1 MKTDEIPYEHYDFEE
16 MNQILREKLA
26 DVSTSTPHTDHQL
39 NQSNLTPG
47 FEKDYI
53 SDDDLDS
60 INERIRVMESNHK
73 HMSPPLPSEDSIELN
88 LAPNRNPPGFEKAYI
103 SDDDLESINEQIQF
117 MESNQKPML
126 ASPLPKDPIDLTPS
140 ANQNMNPVSP
150 VASIDSEIEILS
162 DDEPN
167 EIEAKVR
174 QAVVSSVFE
183 DSYLSDIDDVNKL
196 ADKVDIN
203 RTPGF
208 ENDYLSDDDLET
220 INERIKLSESR
231 SGAVVDVN
239 SPSSSKTVT
248 SASRNL
254 LTSFKSPGFEN
265 DYVSSDEDLEKITQR
280 FNEIQ
285 HCEENGVNI
294 LEAQNRSGK
303 NTLAQKAYINIV
315 EFSLSS
321 IVNTR

>member
-1 MKTDEIPYEHYDFEE
+1 MKSDEIPYEHYDFEE
-16 MNQILREKLA
+16 MNQILRDKLA
-26 DVSTSTPHTDHQL
+26 DVSTSTPHTNHQL

-73 HMSPPLPSEDSIELN
+73 HISPPLPSEDSLELN
-88 LAPNRNPPGFEKAYI
+88 LAPKTNPPGFEKAYI
-103 SDDDLESINEQIQF
+103 SDDDLDSINERIRF

-126 ASPLPKDPIDLTPS
+126 ASPPPKDSIDLSPS
-140 ANQNMNPVSP
+140 AYQNLNPVSP
-150 VASIDSEIEILS
+150 VGSIDSEIEILS

-167 EIEAKVR
+167 EIEAKVS
-174 QAVVSSVFE
+174 QTKASTVFE

-220 INERIKLSESR
+220 INQRIKLAESK
-231 SGAVVDVN
+231 SAAVVDV
-239 SPSSSKTVT
+239 SAPSSSKTIT

-280 FNEIQ
+280 FNEVQ
-285 HCEENGVNI
+285 NCKENGVNI

-303 NTLAQKAYINIV
+303 N
-315 EFSLSS
+315 SL
-321 IVNTR
+321 TQF